1 MTTDVQNEIQI
12 TPTKLAEWLKSDS
25 PPRLID
31 VRGEDERKIATI
43 AGDLSANKEL
53 IDEMIADWA
62 KDTFI
67 VTYCHGGIRSLDAAR
82 YFISE
87 GFTNVKSLIGG
98 IDAWSQ
104 EIDPSIVRY

>member
-1 MTTDVQNEIQI
+1 MTTDLQNEIQI
-12 TPTKLAEWLKSDS
+12 TPAELADWLKKDS

-43 AGDLSANKEL
+43 EGDLPASKEL
-53 IDEMIADWA
+53 IDQMIASWE

-67 VTYCHGGIRSLDAAR
+67 VTYCHAGIRSLDAAK

-87 GFTNVKSLIGG
+87 GFTNVKSLTGG

-104 EIDPSIVRY
+104 EIDSSIARY